1 MFFDVE
7 AMIIRFILCGFIL
20 VFYVVIER
28 SRLSNT
34 VTAFL
39 SPTFLAAVI
48 IFGAIYF
55 KGDGLLYYYLCCV
68 AMISLT
74 YFSTRGIALH
84 IVFTS
89 AVTAVILLVFNVNLL
104 GESYTMVYNIISLVA
119 SIGLNALVYTFCVFC
134 VRTLNALTDAKNDA
148 FHAAQA
154 KGSFLANMSHE
165 IRTPMNAIIGM
176 TNIGKSAP
184 DLERKDYSLM
194 RIEDASHHLLGIIN
208 DILDISKIDSGKFEL
223 SEAEFDF
230 EKLLKRVVNV
240 INFRIDEKE
249 QYFSVYIDRTIPK
262 ILVGDDQRMAQVIT
276 NLLGNAVK
284 FTPEKGS
291 ISIKTY
297 NLGEEDGICNI
308 KVSITDSGI
317 GISPEQQKQLFQSF
331 QQAESSTT
339 RKFGGTGLG
348 LSISKSIVE
357 MMDGEIWIDSVPGEG
372 SSFSFTVKMK
382 RGEAKEHAASQIDW
396 TNISMLV
403 VDDDKHI
410 LQDFK
415 GIVEKFGASCDI
427 AESADEVLK
436 LLDQDK
442 NYDLFFVDWRMPG
455 MDGMEL
461 SRKLKD
467 RMSDSNRSFIIMISA
482 AESSII
488 SERAKEAGVDKLM
501 MKPLFPSTIADI
513 VCEFYGF
520 EELQTDEKECI
531 DNIFEGYRIL
541 LVEDVDINR
550 EIVLS
555 LLEPTL
561 LDIDCAVNGREA
573 VEIFSVAPDVYDMIF
588 MDLQMPEMDGFEATR
603 AIRAL
608 DVPNAKSIPIIAM
621 TANVFKEDV
630 ENCLAAGM
638 NAHVAKPIDFDEVIS
653 KLRTFL

>member
-1 MFFDVE
+1 MISIIRKYVLGNSEKNQTSPYIFLILCFYSLFVPFYTLIFFDVE
-7 AMIIRFILCGFIL
+7 AMIIRFILCGIIL
-20 VFYVVIER
+20 LSYVVIER
-28 SRLSNT
+28 SPLSSM

-39 SPTFLAAVI
+39 SPTILAAI
-48 IFGAIYF
+48 IVFGAIYF
-55 KGDGLLYYYLCCV
+55 RGDGLLFYYLCCV

-84 IVFTS
+84 IICIS
-89 AVTAVILLVFNVNLL
+89 AAIAVILLVFNINLL
-104 GESYTMVYNIISLVA
+104 GESYTQVYNIISFVA
-119 SIGLNALVYTFCVFC
+119 SIGLNALVYTFCSFC
-134 VRTLNALTDAKNDA
+134 VKTLNALTEAKNDA
-148 FHAAQA
+148 NHAAQA

-184 DLERKDYSLM
+184 DVERKDYSLM

-223 SEAEFDF
+223 SMAEFDF

-249 QYFSVYIDRTIPK
+249 QHFSVYIDRTIPK
-262 ILVGDDQRMAQVIT
+262 ILVGDDQRIAQVIT

-291 ISIKTY
+291 ISIRTY
-297 NLGEEDGICNI
+297 NLGEEEGICKI

-317 GISPEQQKQLFQSF
+317 GISTEQQTQLFQSF

-348 LSISKSIVE
+348 LAISKSIVE
-357 MMDGEIWIDSVPGEG
+357 MMGGEIWIDSVLGEG
-372 SSFSFTVKMK
+372 STFSFTVHMK
-382 RGEAKEHAASQIDW
+382 RGEEKEQREFKIDW
-396 TNISMLV
+396 KKINMLV

-415 GIVEKFGASCDI
+415 GIVEKLGASCDI
-427 AESADEVLK
+427 AESAEEATK
-436 LLDQDK
+436 LLEQNK
-442 NYDLFFVDWRMPG
+442 NYDFFFVDWRMPG

-461 SRKLKD
+461 ARKLKD
-467 RMSDSNRSFIIMISA
+467 RMSESDRSFIIMISA

-488 SERAKEAGVDKLM
+488 AERAKDAGVDKLM

-513 VCEFYGF
+513 VHEYYGF
-520 EELQTDEKECI
+520 EELQPEEKESI
-531 DNIFEGYRIL
+531 NNIFEGNRIL
-541 LVEDVDINR
+541 LVEDVEINR
-550 EIVLS
+550 EIVMS

-561 LDIDCAVNGREA
+561 LDINCAVNGKEA
-573 VEIFSVAPDVYDMIF
+573 VRIFSED
-588 MDLQMPEMDGFEATR
+588 PE
-603 AIRAL
+603 
-608 DVPNAKSIPIIAM
+608 S
-621 TANVFKEDV
+621 
-630 ENCLAAGM
+630 
-638 NAHVAKPIDFDEVIS
+638 
-653 KLRTFL
+653 